1 MSTRSLAG
9 REYSVAAKRVRV
21 RGLLRSQRIYM
32 WLRIFVETSERAGV
46 RNVRKTCHHGTVA
59 ILSPVNSTWNAFACT
74 LHRGKGRHWW
84 EGENSRLERLADWR
98 TTALPGQPELGTS
111 DAVDGAGEL

>member
-1 MSTRSLAG
+1 MVENIRGDQRESRS
-9 REYSVAAKRVRV
+9 EECK
-21 RGLLRSQRIYM
+21 
-32 WLRIFVETSERAGV
+32 E
-46 RNVRKTCHHGTVA
+46 N
-59 ILSPVNSTWNAFACT
+59 LSSWDCSNPVNCEFYMECFACT

-84 EGENSRLERLADWR
+84 EEENSRLERLADWR